1 MQMAQ
6 LTQAYKPEGVSQ
18 VQPRG
23 VSMIMSSDAGA
34 VPYGH
39 MMPPMAA
46 LQIGSSVSLQLNIYN
61 ILIHRKNPKNIYVH
75 HSKFTVH

>member
-1 MQMAQ
+1 MYMQMAQ

-46 LQIGSSVSLQLNIYN
+46 LQIGSSVSLCDLAVV
-61 ILIHRKNPKNIYVH
+61 LMVM
-75 HSKFTVH
+75 

>member
-1 MQMAQ
+1 MYMQMAQ

-46 LQIGSSVSLQLNIYN
+46 LQIGSSVS
-61 ILIHRKNPKNIYVH
+61 
-75 HSKFTVH
+75 